1 MILPSSY
8 LPPVS
13 YLRAMNRLQEVQ
25 IEVCEHY
32 VKQTIRNRCWIAS
45 PNGPLSLT
53 VPVEKIQKKA
63 PMRDVRISDHGN
75 WRHQHWNALASSYG
89 QSPFFEY
96 YADDFAPFYERK
108 WEFLVDYN
116 EALLDVLC
124 RNIDFSPRYS
134 RTQAYQGTEDWNAMY
149 GDVKPYYQQFASRHG
164 FLSDLS
170 TVDLLFNMGPE
181 SLLYL

>member
-13 YLRAMNRLQEVQ
+13 YLRALNRTDEVQ

-53 VPVEKIQKKA
+53 IPVEKTQKKT
-63 PMRDVRISDHGN
+63 PIRDIRISDHGN
-75 WRHQHWNALASSYG
+75 WRHQHWNALTSSYG

-96 YADDFAPFYERK
+96 YADEFAPFYEEK
-108 WEFLVDYN
+108 WNFLVDYN
-116 EALLDVLC
+116 TALLELLC
-124 RNIDFSPRYS
+124 QNIDIEPRYTL
-134 RTQAYQGTEDWNAMY
+134 TQTFQGVNDWSARP
-149 GDVKPYYQQFASRHG
+149 DELATYYQQFAARNG

-170 TVDLLFNMGPE
+170 AVDLLFNMGPE
-181 SLLYL
+181 SVFYL